1 MKLLA
6 ELQKQVGRMGTL
18 RRAWFTSFNTD
29 IEFVETYVLPA
40 TLGANTPRNRIEY
53 EQLQQELTK
62 EDIDFRVFCD
72 PRFLETNRVKRT
84 CIPVHGIRPQ
94 REPEWFS
101 EASLFHAKV
110 IYLEDREGKRVIG
123 AGSANLTLSGWGR
136 NLEVFHFFEI
146 STYANYREIRRFFE
160 HLCDAADIRCTL
172 DERRNFT
179 GKPEKWRFVHS
190 YQDKP
195 FPEQLLA
202 DMRDTDLTVW
212 SPYLPRD
219 LAGFIAKLQVA
230 SGADGLRVHLVPD
243 RIEGRYL
250 RTQWSDELS
259 RMKADKRLTFYD
271 SPVTRHASTDLCH
284 AKLWKLPD
292 KLAVGS
298 WNFTGPGSNCLR
310 DDQGGWSLDNNVEA
324 GFIIDDLNDWR
335 EATGKP
341 LDLGESD
348 CATADLLDKEGLF
361 VNSLPPFDL
370 HISFDWHAQAYAF
383 HGSWLGDEQRDGY
396 CVRLPGVAD
405 AVPLVWNTRRSPEQ
419 PDHLSVDDCALLR
432 DRVFKVIRAGREI
445 QRGLVSELHVKSRRA
460 QAFDTLQDL
469 LEAFVHGDDPQSVH
483 DLPFRTQ
490 LDTDAFA
497 DNPLA
502 VAVDEDAP
510 LNGDASPPGD
520 ISYFRLFQSM
530 HVYQQN
536 LLKLERLEALD
547 SNVFFWPGCLLE
559 LVGKT
564 REELQKSGRE
574 VFKWFLANEVY
585 SLCQCAHS
593 RRRSLVRG
601 SKEREPLYTAV
612 PETRWRELAFQLPVL
627 PRGVSAQYSDLVRN
641 QCRYG

>member
-29 IEFVETYVLPA
+29 IEFVETYVLPT

-94 REPEWFS
+94 RKREWFS

-136 NLEVFHFFEI
+136 NLEVFQFFEI

-160 HLCDAADIRCTL
+160 HLCDAADIPCSL

-190 YQDKP
+190 FQEKP

-202 DMRDTDLTVW
+202 GVRDMDLAVW

-219 LAGFIAKLQVA
+219 LAGFIGRLQAA

-259 RMKADKRLTFYD
+259 RLKADRRLTFYD
-271 SPVTRHASTDLCH
+271 RPVACHASTELCH

-310 DDQGGWSLDNNVEA
+310 DDQGDWSPDNNVEA
-324 GFIIDDLNDWR
+324 GFIIDDRNNWR
-335 EATGKP
+335 EANGKP
-341 LDLGESD
+341 LDLGAGD
-348 CATADLLDKEGLF
+348 CATADLLDKESLV

-370 HISFDWHAQAYAF
+370 HVSFDWHAQAYTF
-383 HGSWLGDEQRDGY
+383 HGTWLADEQRDDY
-396 CVRLPGVAD
+396 SVRLPGVAD
-405 AVPLVWNTRRSPEQ
+405 AVPLTWNTRRSPEQ
-419 PDHLSVDDCALLR
+419 PGHLSVDDSALLR
-432 DRVFKVIRAGREI
+432 DRVFKVMRAGKEI
-445 QRGLVSELHVKSRRA
+445 QRGLVSELHAKSRRA

-469 LEAFVHGDDPQSVH
+469 LEAFVHGDDPQSLH
-483 DLPFRTQ
+483 DLPFRIP

-497 DNPLA
+497 DNALA
-502 VAVDEDAP
+502 AAVDEDAP
-510 LNGDASPPGD
+510 LIGDASPRGG
-520 ISYFRLFQSM
+520 ISYFRLFQSI
-530 HVYQQN
+530 HAYQQK
-536 LLKLERLEALD
+536 LLKLEKLEALD
-547 SNVFFWPGCLLE
+547 SHVFSWPGCLLE

-564 REELQKSGRE
+564 RVELQKSGRE
-574 VFKWFLANEVY
+574 VFKWFLANEVL
-585 SLCQCAHS
+585 SLCECARS

-601 SKEREPLYTAV
+601 LKEREPRYTAV
-612 PETRWRELAFQLPVL
+612 PETRWRELVFEVPALPT
-627 PRGVSAQYSDLVRN
+627 GVSAQYSDLIRN